1 MPRRP
6 LHSKK
11 INPQRINAINIMNT
25 SKRNKSLRFQYHL
38 SMRLGSLV
46 IGMLFSLLASQAHSA
61 VLGCDKFHEQG
72 ISDETFRKIHYTYES
87 YRCFYEG
94 LARVSIDGK
103 YGYINKKGDLV
114 IPLQYSFAGNFNEG
128 LALASV
134 KRKIKT
140 GWWSSK
146 TIQRY
151 GFINKQQQW
160 LIPPNYDDAR
170 SFAHGRALVGRRI
183 SQDADDV
190 SDANMKYGYINNK
203 GKEVIPLTYTKAFD
217 FEETSPEKKHS
228 NSKSISEAV
237 VAKSQNHKLVYC
249 LIDKNGKPTTPVC
262 SEDRYFSFSA
272 GLALVK
278 TNGKYGFINRKG
290 DFIIPPKYINANPF
304 TAKNQPASVRDPV
317 SGKWGF
323 IDQKGK
329 VVLPF
334 KYYHAY
340 SFANGKANI
349 NEYKNNKDQ
358 RFAIDKSG
366 NVIPED

>member
-1 MPRRP
+1 
-6 LHSKK
+6 
-11 INPQRINAINIMNT
+11 MNT
-25 SKRNKSLRFQYHL
+25 SKKNKKLSFQHHQ

-46 IGMLFSLLASQAHSA
+46 IGMLFSLLLSQAHSA

-72 ISDETFRKIHYTYES
+72 VSDKIFWKIHNSYDR
-87 YRCFYEG
+87 YRCFSEG
-94 LARVSIDGK
+94 LAPVAIDGK

-114 IPLQYSFAGNFNEG
+114 IPLQYSFAGRFYEG
-128 LALASV
+128 LAIASI
-134 KRKIKT
+134 KKKIKT
-140 GWWSSK
+140 GWSSK
-146 TIQRY
+146 TIERY

-160 LIPPNYDDAR
+160 VIPPNYDDAF
-170 SFAHGRALVGRRI
+170 SFANGRALVGKRI
-183 SQDADDV
+183 PSEVDNA
-190 SDANMKYGYINNK
+190 SDTNIRYGYIDNT
-203 GKEVIPLTYTKAFD
+203 GKEVIPLTYKKGFAFKKTAP
-217 FEETSPEKKHS
+217 ENSPSERTPT
-228 NSKSISEAV
+228 IEAV
-237 VAKSQNHKLVYC
+237 VAKSQGGELVYC

-262 SEDRYFSFSA
+262 SENKYFSFSA

-317 SGKWGF
+317 SKKWGF

-340 SFANGKANI
+340 SFAKEKANI
-349 NEYKNNKDQ
+349 TEYKNNKHQ
-358 RFAIDKSG
+358 QFAIDKSG